1 MHRTARAIVPLMEPA
16 FEERPCERLL
26 SEGPCSLPDA
36 ELLTLLLRVN
46 RQGAGRLGLAQRLL
60 ERFGGVLG
68 VLDQDGPALM
78 EVEGVGAA
86 RAAAVVAARELVA
99 RAELARLKRGAYVA
113 GSKAMK
119 RFLRWRLAGL
129 QREVFGLILL
139 NARNAV
145 LAVEYLFY
153 GSVDRSVV
161 YTREIVKC
169 CLRHNAAAVV
179 LFHNHPSGEASPSE
193 QDKAVTE
200 RVFALLEEINVALL
214 DHVIVGGAEQ
224 VSMAEEGLVPQS
236 ELC

>member
-1 MHRTARAIVPLMEPA
+1 M
-16 FEERPCERLL
+16 
-26 SEGPCSLPDA
+26 
-36 ELLTLLLRVN
+36 
-46 RQGAGRLGLAQRLL
+46 
-60 ERFGGVLG
+60 
-68 VLDQDGPALM
+68 
-78 EVEGVGAA
+78 
-86 RAAAVVAARELVA
+86 
-99 RAELARLKRGAYVA
+99 
-113 GSKAMK
+113 
-119 RFLRWRLAGL
+119 
-129 QREVFGLILL
+129 
-139 NARNAV
+139 
-145 LAVEYLFY
+145 
-153 GSVDRSVV
+153 V